1 MEFLD
6 KIRKKR
12 NGRVNSEDILLRE
25 KPDRRLLSYVPD
37 KTEERMPTDR
47 RGSTVG
53 EGGDTYEDVLQFK
66 KSGIRFMVDF
76 EVVLTAGLV
85 NKISCKGTAVDVSN
99 TGMLIRFTKDNG
111 EVVKKAD
118 TLMARFTVV
127 PGSMPEGYEMNVKQ
141 QVKVARIIENKDDDD
156 MLCAVNFSKPLSDY
170 AAVNKDRYMLTVSAA
185 S

>member
-53 EGGDTYEDVLQFK
+53 EGGDTKEYVQ
-66 KSGIRFMVDF
+66 
-76 EVVLTAGLV
+76 
-85 NKISCKGTAVDVSN
+85 
-99 TGMLIRFTKDNG
+99 
-111 EVVKKAD
+111 
-118 TLMARFTVV
+118 
-127 PGSMPEGYEMNVKQ
+127 
-141 QVKVARIIENKDDDD
+141 
-156 MLCAVNFSKPLSDY
+156 
-170 AAVNKDRYMLTVSAA
+170 
-185 S
+185 